1 MNGQPE
7 LTIIMPV
14 YNMEK
19 YIAKALDQLAKQE
32 DPNFKLL
39 IVNDGSKDKTVEV
52 AEQYRDKFRYFR
64 ILNKKNGG
72 LSDAR
77 NVGMANVDTPYFT
90 FHDGDDWVEPGY
102 TAYFVRAFH
111 DHPNV
116 AMVSVAILSIHH
128 IDIIR

>member
-39 IVNDGSKDKTVEV
+39 IVNDGSKDKQFC
-52 AEQYRDKFRYFR
+52 EQ
-64 ILNKKNGG
+64 
-72 LSDAR
+72 
-77 NVGMANVDTPYFT
+77 
-90 FHDGDDWVEPGY
+90 
-102 TAYFVRAFH
+102 
-111 DHPNV
+111 
-116 AMVSVAILSIHH
+116 
-128 IDIIR
+128 